1 MTRSRFRSRVLEFY
15 DDSTFEVSD
24 FLAPVKFYDDFTGAG
39 AAVIPAAG
47 SAESGVHWTSKIVGA
62 APPTVAAVA
71 NQASGVVACTLTN
84 ASQKQDAALY
94 PGDVLNWSLEQ
105 GLVWQARIQLKVL
118 PSAAE
123 VIAVAGL
130 SIAWADGPDAIGK
143 SVWFQATGSGE
154 LYAGCDDATTDTN
167 VTTGTTLTTADW
179 AYLMI
184 DASEVSNIKF
194 FINGNRVCSSSTF
207 AYAATGANA
216 IMQPFFS
223 MYKASGTGVGTL
235 YVDSVRLRQN
245 RS

>member
-1 MTRSRFRSRVLEFY
+1 MSTKSRFRGKTLEFF
-15 DDSTFEVSD
+15 DSNLERVSV
-24 FLAPVKFYDDFTGAG
+24 LAPVRLYDDFVGAG

-47 SAESGVHWTSKIVGA
+47 SAESGVYWASKIVGA

-94 PGDVLNWSLEQ
+94 PNDVLNWSLEQ
-105 GLVWQARIQLKVL
+105 GLIWQARIKLAVL

-123 VIAVAGL
+123 VLAVAGL
-130 SIAWADGPDAIGK
+130 SIAWGDGPDAIGK

-167 VTTGTTLTTADW
+167 VTTGVTLTTADW
-179 AYLMI
+179 ATLMI
-184 DASEVSNIKF
+184 DASVVSNIKF
-194 FINGNRVCSSSTF
+194 YVNGVRVCSSSTF
-207 AYAATGANA
+207 AYAETGANA

-235 YVDSVRLRQN
+235 YVDSVSLWQN